1 MIFGEI
7 PMSFEEKSKYGYGFV
22 LSKYKI
28 DPHNQ
33 YIQTL
38 ENKAE
43 EKDVKSIVKYTN
55 EFEPMIP
62 KLLNMKEDFTLE
74 KATNDYRTGKDELYL
89 EEKD

>member
-1 MIFGEI
+1 
-7 PMSFEEKSKYGYGFV
+7 MSLEEKSKYGYGFD

-74 KATNDYRTGKDELYL
+74 KATNDYRTVKDELYL